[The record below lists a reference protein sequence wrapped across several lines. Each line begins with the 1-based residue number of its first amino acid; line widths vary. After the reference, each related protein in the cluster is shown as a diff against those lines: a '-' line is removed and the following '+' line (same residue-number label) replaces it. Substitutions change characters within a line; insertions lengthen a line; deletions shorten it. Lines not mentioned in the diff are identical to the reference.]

1 MVWGNLVQY
10 LRFSKLQQ
18 AAYLSREWH
27 PEQCLLKPF
36 CDLSLRKIQQ
46 QLFSF
51 PQNGSFYKILAVS
64 FIHVKRGC
72 SILLEF

>member
-1 MVWGNLVQY
+1 MVCGNLVQY

-36 CDLSLRKIQQ
+36 CDSLPHRVPQELFKNTSDFRKK
-46 QLFSF
+46 
-51 PQNGSFYKILAVS
+51 PFYQP
-64 FIHVKRGC
+64 
-72 SILLEF
+72 LLK